1 LSVTLLDVLSTTRI
15 EAAAERSRLVGE
27 AFETAR
33 TAHAGQVRNG
43 SGGRPYIEHPMS
55 VGEELAKHGCSDT
68 VLAAALLHDVVEESE
83 IEVEQLREQFG
94 DAVGGLVAAL
104 TDAEA
109 IEDYERRK
117 DVHRADVEAAG
128 RAALAIY
135 AADKL
140 ANIRALRGVYA
151 EQGEEVGEELK
162 APLDV
167 KVAVWE
173 ADARMLRSAY
183 PELPFR
189 GELEDQLRG
198 LREDRLAKDPPPGT

>member
-1 LSVTLLDVLSTTRI
+1 VLSTTRI
-15 EAAAERSRLVGE
+15 EAAAERSPLVGE
-27 AFETAR
+27 AFEVAR

-55 VGEELAKHGCSDT
+55 VAEELAEHGCSDT

-83 IEVEQLREQFG
+83 IEVEQLRERFG
-94 DAVGGLVAAL
+94 EPVGDLVAAL
-104 TDAEA
+104 TDAEE

-117 DVHRADVEAAG
+117 DVHRAEVVAAG
-128 RAALAIY
+128 REALAIY

-140 ANIRALRGVYA
+140 ANIRALRPVYA
-151 EQGEEVGEELK
+151 EQGEAVGEELK

-173 ADARMLRSAY
+173 ADARMLREVY
-183 PELPFR
+183 PDLPFL
-189 GELEDQLRG
+189 GELEDQLKG
-198 LREDRLAKDPPPGT
+198 LREDRLASGQQPGT

>member
-1 LSVTLLDVLSTTRI
+1 VLSTTRI
-15 EAAAERSRLVGE
+15 EAAAERSPLVGE
-27 AFETAR
+27 AFEVAR

-55 VGEELAKHGCSDT
+55 VAEELAKHGCPDQ

-83 IEVEQLREQFG
+83 IEVEQLRERFG
-94 DAVGGLVAAL
+94 EPVGDLVAAL
-104 TDAEA
+104 TDAEE

-117 DVHRADVEAAG
+117 DVHRAEVVAAG
-128 RAALAIY
+128 REALAIY

-140 ANIRALRGVYA
+140 ANIRALRPVYA
-151 EQGEEVGEELK
+151 EQGEAVGEELK

-173 ADARMLRSAY
+173 ADVRMLREVY
-183 PELPFR
+183 PDLPFL
-189 GELEDQLRG
+189 GELEDQLKG
-198 LREDRLAKDPPPGT
+198 LREDRLASGQRPGT